1 MVASI
6 KRHLRIRQRR
16 TNSRGALPLR
26 DYGQDPS
33 TSAAAPKKRIPHPR
47 PSSPQTRSH
56 PESGTVAA
64 MRGLQLLLGGLLAAS
79 SSSLV
84 LAEPQTASI
93 YMQPVGVGSPPPPT
107 LLAEITYDL
116 APPADDEDGASA
128 AAAAAAAEVGVGVG
142 VGGGAIKAAVTAF
155 EAPELPDDDGDV
167 AAALV
172 RIGVYDA
179 AAGRWA
185 SSTSVASAASFGRGY
200 APHFVLTVLLQSD
213 GGGSSK
219 GEAAAVVVGAACR
232 GVRVDAGATRDFG
245 PQAVVVPAGRGR
257 QPALNRPVVLSA
269 EGKQVP
275 PVEEKTLLQKYWWL
289 AAILVFLLATG
300 GGDGK

>member
-1 MVASI
+1 M
-6 KRHLRIRQRR
+6 
-16 TNSRGALPLR
+16 
-26 DYGQDPS
+26 
-33 TSAAAPKKRIPHPR
+33 
-47 PSSPQTRSH
+47 RS
-56 PESGTVAA
+56 
-64 MRGLQLLLGGLLAAS
+64 LQLLIGGLLAA

-84 LAEPQTASI
+84 LAEPQTVSV
-93 YMQPVGVGSPPPPT
+93 YMQPVSASSPPPT

-116 APPADDEDGASA
+116 APSADEDGTA
-128 AAAAAAAEVGVGVG
+128 ATGATSAAEVG
-142 VGGGAIKAAVTAF
+142 GGGDATKAAVTAF
-155 EAPELPDDDGDV
+155 EAPELPDD

-200 APHFVLTVLLQSD
+200 APHFVLTVLQRPG

-219 GEAAAVVVGAACR
+219 GEETVVVGAACR

-245 PQAVVVPAGRGR
+245 PQAVVVPVGRGR

-289 AAILVFLLATG
+289 AALLVFLLATS

>member
-1 MVASI
+1 M
-6 KRHLRIRQRR
+6 
-16 TNSRGALPLR
+16 
-26 DYGQDPS
+26 
-33 TSAAAPKKRIPHPR
+33 
-47 PSSPQTRSH
+47 RS
-56 PESGTVAA
+56 
-64 MRGLQLLLGGLLAAS
+64 LQLLLGGLLAAAS
-79 SSSLV
+79 SSV

-116 APPADDEDGASA
+116 APPADDEDGASVSA
-128 AAAAAAAEVGVGVG
+128 AVAVEVGVGVG

-155 EAPELPDDDGDV
+155 EASELPDDDGDA

-200 APHFVLTVLLQSD
+200 APYFVLTVLLQSD
-213 GGGSSK
+213 GGSSSSSSSK
-219 GEAAAVVVGAACR
+219 GEAAAAVVVGAACR

>member
-1 MVASI
+1 M
-6 KRHLRIRQRR
+6 
-16 TNSRGALPLR
+16 
-26 DYGQDPS
+26 
-33 TSAAAPKKRIPHPR
+33 
-47 PSSPQTRSH
+47 RS
-56 PESGTVAA
+56 
-64 MRGLQLLLGGLLAAS
+64 LQLLLGGLLAAAS
-79 SSSLV
+79 SSV

-116 APPADDEDGASA
+116 APPADDEDGASVSA
-128 AAAAAAAEVGVGVG
+128 AVAVEVGVGVG

-155 EAPELPDDDGDV
+155 EASELPDDDGDA
-167 AAALV
+167 AAAL
-172 RIGVYDA
+172 
-179 AAGRWA
+179 
-185 SSTSVASAASFGRGY
+185 
-200 APHFVLTVLLQSD
+200 SD
-213 GGGSSK
+213 GGSSSSSSSK
-219 GEAAAVVVGAACR
+219 GEAAAAVVVGAACR